1 MVTLQTIESEKY
13 FKGRFQHR
21 GDDVRVGREAS
32 SYVRFPAIWPL
43 QREGPVKL
51 TFYATGESGAQLR
64 AGLPTRTWM
73 DETNQAFA
81 YRCLPLNIANAHGWE
96 FLTGGAFSARWDG
109 GEGSQAIDIRSSAA
123 PHARPTSIF
132 GHGVLT
138 FHVQGL
144 FRTEPGWNLLVG
156 GSPNQPKDGIYP
168 LSGAIETDW
177 APYTFTMNWK
187 FTRADHWVSFDE
199 GEPFCF
205 VFPVQ
210 RGVLEAVEPEIRDL
224 ASNPA
229 LQDEYR
235 KWSQERRDFTD
246 RLMVKDS
253 SEARMRWQKRYYR
266 GLTMQ
271 DESGVPDH
279 QAKLRLP
286 EFADKRNKTPAAPAP
301 RPASLPQF
309 FSRVVPLSR
318 TAHGE
323 LGLHPLN
330 CSFAATSPLI
340 PLAAVEF
347 ASAAA
352 NYPLAFT
359 GSDPARPVCV
369 VGALPGINLQVDAS
383 GAWRYGHY
391 IPAAVRRFPFITI
404 AGRDDP
410 GTMRVGLEE
419 GTPLLDPA
427 APDKLFENGEM
438 TTLCSERV
446 QFAAQVAAEFARTEA
461 LCDTLPSDLLMP
473 ARNVAPSRLAVR
485 SVIRDL
491 RVIDPKRLSAL
502 PDTLRAEW
510 QVNGWLAALEAH
522 AASAQNWARLLAY
535 EDETLPKRGDGA

>member
-1 MVTLQTIESEKY
+1 M
-13 FKGRFQHR
+13 
-21 GDDVRVGREAS
+21 
-32 SYVRFPAIWPL
+32 
-43 QREGPVKL
+43 KL
-51 TFYATGESGAQLR
+51 TFYSFGEGGAELR
-64 AGLPTRTWM
+64 AGLPTRAWM
-73 DETNQAFA
+73 DDTSSAFA

-96 FLTGGAFSARWDG
+96 FLNIGAFSARWDG
-109 GEGSQAIDIRSSAA
+109 GEGSQAIDIRSSA
-123 PHARPTSIF
+123 PLHARPTSIF

-138 FHVQGL
+138 FHVHGL

-156 GSPNQPKDGIYP
+156 GSPNHPKDGIYP
-168 LSGAIETDW
+168 LSGVIETDW

-187 FTRADHWVSFDE
+187 FTRTDHWVSFEE

-205 VFPVQ
+205 VYPVQ
-210 RGVLEAVEPEIRDL
+210 RGMLEAVTPEIQDL

-229 LQDEYR
+229 LREEYY

-271 DESGVPDH
+271 DEAGVPDH

-286 EFADKRNKTPAAPAP
+286 EFVDQRSKTPAAPVP
-301 RPASLPQF
+301 RAFPLPQF
-309 FSRVVPLSR
+309 FSKVVPLSR

-340 PLAAVEF
+340 ALAAVEF

-369 VGALPGINLQVDAS
+369 VGALPGINLQVDAN
-383 GAWRYGHY
+383 GAWRHGQY

-404 AGRDDP
+404 AGDDP
-410 GTMRVGLEE
+410 RTMAVGTED
-419 GTPLLDPA
+419 GTPVLDPA
-427 APDKLFENGEM
+427 APDKLFQDGEM
-438 TTLCSERV
+438 TALCSERV
-446 QFAAQVAAEFARTEA
+446 QFAAQVAAEFAKTEA
-461 LCDTLPSDLLMP
+461 LCDALPRDLLMP

-491 RVIDPKRLSAL
+491 RVIDPARLRAL
-502 PDTLRAEW
+502 PDDVRAAW
-510 QVNGWLAALEAH
+510 QENGWFAALEAH
-522 AASAQNWARLLAY
+522 AASAHNWLRLLAY
-535 EDETLPKRGDGA
+535 EDEILPRRGGAS